1 MLEVKVTILT
11 PDLSAAINRL
21 SDTMM
26 NRLVDALMNRPAELT
41 CGETDSCP
49 IEIPAAPAEQ
59 VAPAKVPVAPMTAPA
74 VPVEQVAPAQ
84 VVPPVAPVA
93 APETIP
99 AAPVPAPAPAP
110 AVPEKAYNLNELS
123 VAASSLIEQGKM
135 QELMEIIRSYGV
147 ISLNVLPAEH
157 YADFAAKIRKLGAKI

>member
-11 PDLSAAINRL
+11 PDLSAAIIRL
-21 SDTMM
+21 A
-26 NRLVDALMNRPAELT
+26 DAMTNRPVEPT
-41 CGETDSCP
+41 CAETDSCP
-49 IEIPAAPAEQ
+49 IEIPAAPAEP
-59 VAPAKVPVAPMTAPA
+59 VAPAKVPMAPVTAPEA
-74 VPVEQVAPAQ
+74 APVVPVEQVAPAQ
-84 VVPPVAPVA
+84 VAPPVAPVTA
-93 APETIP
+93 SEAIP
-99 AAPVPAPAPAP
+99 AAPVPASAP

>member
-11 PDLSAAINRL
+11 PDLSAAIIRL
-21 SDTMM
+21 A
-26 NRLVDALMNRPAELT
+26 DAMTNRPVEPT
-41 CGETDSCP
+41 CAETDSCP
-49 IEIPAAPAEQ
+49 IEIPAAPAEP
-59 VAPAKVPVAPMTAPA
+59 VAPAKVPMAPEAAPA

-84 VVPPVAPVA
+84 VVPPVAPVT
-93 APETIP
+93 APEAIP
-99 AAPVPAPAPAP
+99 AAPVPAPAP

>member
-11 PDLSAAINRL
+11 PDLSAAIIRLADAMTNR
-21 SDTMM
+21 S
-26 NRLVDALMNRPAELT
+26 VEPT
-41 CGETDSCP
+41 CAETDSCP

-59 VAPAKVPVAPMTAPA
+59 VAQAKTPVAPVTAPKAAPA

-84 VVPPVAPVA
+84 VVPPVAPVT
-93 APETIP
+93 APEAIP
-99 AAPVPAPAPAP
+99 AAPVPAP